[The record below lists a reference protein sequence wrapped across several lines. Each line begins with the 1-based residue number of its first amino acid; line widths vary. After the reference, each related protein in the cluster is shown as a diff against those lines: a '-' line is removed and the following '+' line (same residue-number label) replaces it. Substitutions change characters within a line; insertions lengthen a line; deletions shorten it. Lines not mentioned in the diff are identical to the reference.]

1 MADRKRAYVE
11 NFDLYSDG
19 NKIILDFVGRYE
31 TLAADFASVLAK
43 LGLAGEVALPRANES
58 RREGDYRGY
67 YDERTKA
74 LVAKWYEREIKRFGY
89 EF

>member
-1 MADRKRAYVE
+1 
-11 NFDLYSDG
+11 
-19 NKIILDFVGRYE
+19 
-31 TLAADFASVLAK
+31 